1 MQACAIARVAGAASI
16 LVLAF
21 AASVLAQSNDCARA
35 FDGVCDE
42 PGIGTGLCGP
52 STDTADC
59 RGDYRPDGE
68 RSFFGHDDRVAV
80 ESSVYPWSAIG
91 KVYFRSGRSCTATL
105 VAPNV
110 ALTAAHCLFEDPDAV
125 DLDRPTEFIAGF
137 DGHRYVGRADVL
149 FVSRSPDFDIA
160 RYATGSEIDGL
171 DWAFLVLERNLGEQA
186 GSLPVRLPTADD
198 LQRAMAGNWY
208 PVTQAGYGI
217 GPESPLMAHRGCPI
231 VDAFPNN
238 TLFTHCDATE
248 GYSGA
253 PLFIEIDGEYQIVA
267 IQSAIYENREAA
279 YDFSMAVDSR
289 AFYGPLVR
297 LLGGA
302 P

>member
-1 MQACAIARVAGAASI
+1 MNTCSVARCAGATSVLLLAIAGSALG
-16 LVLAF
+16 
-21 AASVLAQSNDCARA
+21 QSNECGSA
-35 FDGVCDE
+35 FDAVCDE

-52 STDTADC
+52 MSDTADC
-59 RGDYRPDGE
+59 RGDYRPGGE
-68 RSFFGHDDRVAV
+68 RAFFGHDDRVAV

-137 DGHRYVGRADVL
+137 DGHHSVGRADVL

-160 RYATGSEIDGL
+160 RYAAGSEVDGL

-186 GSLPVRLPTADD
+186 GSLPVRRLTADD

-208 PVTQAGYGI
+208 RVTQAGYGI
-217 GPESPLMAHRGCPI
+217 GPEVRLMAHEGCQI
-231 VDAFPNN
+231 VEALPND

-253 PLFIEIDGEYQIVA
+253 PLVVEVDGEYQIIA
-267 IQSAIYENREAA
+267 IQSAIYENQEAA